1 MATVHVGAN
10 ADPHPSIIL
19 VPPEGWPVPTEGRR
33 ASSTSTSSSGASAPF
48 VPRGR
53 THCKPGRGWSGGWLA
68 RKDSNLQ
75 SPDPESG
82 ALPFGH
88 SPPGP
93 EGLQEFSPRRRAP
106 QRSRACTLAHVS
118 LSVSVRLKTRWSG
131 LESESG
137 VKYPSRSNCTVWPTG
152 TAASE
157 GSTRHPVR
165 TVSDAGFRSSKR

>member
-75 SPDPESG
+75 SLLIQSQVPCRLATRHRGPKASKSLDRAAAHLNDPV
-82 ALPFGH
+82 P
-88 SPPGP
+88 
-93 EGLQEFSPRRRAP
+93 AP
-106 QRSRACTLAHVS
+106 
-118 LSVSVRLKTRWSG
+118 
-131 LESESG
+131 
-137 VKYPSRSNCTVWPTG
+137 WPTC
-152 TAASE
+152 
-157 GSTRHPVR
+157 P
-165 TVSDAGFRSSKR
+165 

>member
-10 ADPHPSIIL
+10 ADPHPNVIL
-19 VPPEGWPVPTEGRR
+19 VPPEGWLV
-33 ASSTSTSSSGASAPF
+33 
-48 VPRGR
+48 
-53 THCKPGRGWSGGWLA
+53 

-93 EGLQEFSPRRRAP
+93 DGLQEFIPRRRAP

-131 LESESG
+131 VESESG
-137 VKYPSRSNCTVWPTG
+137 VK
-152 TAASE
+152 
-157 GSTRHPVR
+157 
-165 TVSDAGFRSSKR
+165 